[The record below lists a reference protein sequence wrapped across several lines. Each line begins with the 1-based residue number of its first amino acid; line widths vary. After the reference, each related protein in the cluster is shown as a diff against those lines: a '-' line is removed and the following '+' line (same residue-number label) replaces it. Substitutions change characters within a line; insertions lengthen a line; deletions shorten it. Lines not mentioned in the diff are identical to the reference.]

1 MPNASHGYSVAATA
15 FVFFILALQFPVEIH
30 IYILTSS
37 IFLLIHSQ
45 SPLQMIIRLH
55 ANSLDDLAG
64 MTRHWMNASLHRHFP
79 LRSHSK
85 HLAHRLGQGRLQLHN
100 LSVVAFS
107 PPDVHY
113 HPSHNS
119 LLYLTTDGGTSLID
133 AQWSL
138 QSDFLLSMIRSP
150 AFAGSV
156 RAKISGFS
164 ADVSI
169 KVSDKQW
176 QLKCS
181 NL

>member
-1 MPNASHGYSVAATA
+1 
-15 FVFFILALQFPVEIH
+15 
-30 IYILTSS
+30 
-37 IFLLIHSQ
+37 
-45 SPLQMIIRLH
+45 
-55 ANSLDDLAG
+55 
-64 MTRHWMNASLHRHFP
+64 
-79 LRSHSK
+79 
-85 HLAHRLGQGRLQLHN
+85 LGQGRLQLHN

-181 NL
+181 SLMKIAQKSNLVIHQCISRFDDFQLQFGGSIAADLSEFIR